1 MSEHYDFFV
10 IGAGSGGVRASRLAA
25 ATGAKVAIA
34 EELRVGGTCVL
45 RGCVP
50 KKLLVIGSHFAD
62 DFEDARA
69 YGWDLGGQPALDW
82 PRLIAAKN
90 KELDRLHQIYLGI
103 LDRNK
108 VTLVNGRATITGA
121 KSVSIGG
128 KTITADNILVA
139 TGGWPSLPQ
148 IPGIEHAITSNEAL
162 ELSRLPNRIAVVGGG
177 YIAVEFAGIFASM
190 GASVTQIFR
199 ADKLLRGFDEDVR
212 SHLQDEM
219 GKRGITL
226 LGGRQVTSIAKRA
239 DGALDLALDDGAIV
253 TCDQVL
259 YATGRHPNTKGMGLE
274 QAGVEL
280 AANGAIRV
288 DAYSQTSV
296 PSIHAIGDVTDRMA
310 LTPVAIAEAHCLVD
324 TLFNGKKR
332 AMAYENIPSAVFSQ
346 PTVGTVGLGEQA
358 AAEKYG
364 ALDVYIT
371 RFKSL
376 RNTLTGRDEKTMMKL
391 IVKQN
396 DQKVV
401 GVHMVGPD
409 APEII
414 QGVAIAVTCGATKQ
428 DFDRTV
434 GIHPTAA
441 EEFVT
446 MREKRPI

>member
-1 MSEHYDFFV
+1 MSEHFDFFV

-50 KKLLVIGSHFAD
+50 KKLLVIGSHFAE

-69 YGWDLGGQPALDW
+69 YGWDFDGEPSLDW

-108 VTLVNGRATITGA
+108 VSLVNGRATITGPN
-121 KSVSIGG
+121 SVSVGG
-128 KTITADNILVA
+128 KTITADNILIA
-139 TGGWPSLPQ
+139 TGGWPSLPSV
-148 IPGIEHAITSNEAL
+148 PGIEHAITSNEAL
-162 ELSRLPNRIAVVGGG
+162 DLSRLPNRIAIVGGG

-190 GASVTQIFR
+190 GAAVTQIFR
-199 ADKLLRGFDEDVR
+199 ADKVLRGFDEDVR
-212 SHLQDEM
+212 GHLQDEM
-219 GKRGITL
+219 AKRGVTI

-239 DGALDLALDDGAIV
+239 DGTLDLTLDDGSSVA
-253 TCDQVL
+253 CDQVL
-259 YATGRHPNTKGMGLE
+259 YATGRHPNTKGMGLD

-280 AANGAIRV
+280 TANGAIRV
-288 DAYSQTSV
+288 DAYSRTSV

-310 LTPVAIAEAHCLVD
+310 LTPVAIGEAHCLVD
-324 TLFNGKKR
+324 TLFNGRKR
-332 AMAYENIPSAVFSQ
+332 AMAYENVPSAVFSQ
-346 PTVGTVGLGEQA
+346 PSVATVGLGEQA

-364 ALDVYIT
+364 ALDIYIT

-391 IVKQN
+391 VVKQD

-401 GVHMVGPD
+401 GAHMVGPD

-414 QGVAIAVTCGATKQ
+414 QGIAIAVAMGATKQ

-446 MREKRPI
+446 MREKRAT

>member
-1 MSEHYDFFV
+1 MSEHFDFFV

-50 KKLLVIGSHFAD
+50 KKLLVIGSHFAN

-69 YGWDLGGQPALDW
+69 YGWDLGGEPSLDW

-108 VTLVNGRATITGA
+108 VTLVNGRATVTGP
-121 KSVSIGG
+121 KSVSAGG
-128 KTITADNILVA
+128 KTITADTILVA

-162 ELSRLPNRIAVVGGG
+162 ELPSLPKRIAIIGSG

-199 ADKLLRGFDEDVR
+199 AGKVLRGFDEDVR

-219 GKRGITL
+219 GKRGVTL
-226 LGGRQVTSIAKRA
+226 LAGRQVTSIAKRA
-239 DGALDLALDDGAIV
+239 DGGLELTLDDGSAV
-253 TCDQVL
+253 ACDQVL
-259 YATGRHPNTKGMGLE
+259 YATGRAPNTRGLGLE

-280 AANGAIRV
+280 TANGAIRV

-310 LTPVAIAEAHCLVD
+310 LTPVAIGEAHCLVD
-324 TLFNGKKR
+324 TLFNGRKR
-332 AMAYENIPSAVFSQ
+332 AMSYENVPSAVFSQ
-346 PTVGTVGLGEQA
+346 PTVGTVGLSEQA

-364 ALDVYIT
+364 ALDIYVT

-376 RNTLTGRDEKTMMKL
+376 RDTLTGRDEKTLMKL
-391 IVKQN
+391 VVKRD

-401 GVHMVGPD
+401 GAHMVGPE
-409 APEII
+409 AGEII
-414 QGVAIAVTCGATKQ
+414 QGIAIAVAMGATKQ

-446 MREKRPI
+446 MREKRPT